1 MKAQIEKAQTEADLT
16 LLQVCSVP
24 PGPCRNPR
32 LTSGSVALLTGPR
45 GPYGWRLTR
54 RQAAA
59 LDQAGLA
66 SRS

>member
-1 MKAQIEKAQTEADLT
+1 MKAQCEVDLT

-24 PGPCRNPR
+24 PGPSRNPH
-32 LTSGSVALLTGPR
+32 LTSGSVALLTGPN
-45 GPYGWRLTR
+45 GPFGWRLTR

-59 LDQAGLA
+59 LDQAGLT